1 MNIIVQNRRDLGFPI
16 LDLDVRI
23 THYEEFGYIT
33 VFFIYLQYY
42 FIEVKLLAQIWEI
55 KRRFRDFDSLNRKVV
70 FIGIMSTNT
79 QQLRRELGFELE
91 DGLPILPPKRFFY
104 NKEKEFLFN
113 RMKSL
118 NEYLQALISMYE
130 AIAHPTQIGRAHV

>member
-1 MNIIVQNRRDLGFPI
+1 M
-16 LDLDVRI
+16 
-23 THYEEFGYIT
+23 
-33 VFFIYLQYY
+33 
-42 FIEVKLLAQIWEI
+42 
-55 KRRFRDFDSLNRKVV
+55 
-70 FIGIMSTNT
+70 
-79 QQLRRELGFELE
+79 GFELE

-130 AIAHPTQIGRAHV
+130 AIAHPTLQKFLEIDSKYCPNFEYQKIKGNGQTGTIPRLWSNKLLGIEY